1 MAKGDREVHHP
12 SPAELDRFLLG
23 EMSPGEAAPVLAH
36 LIRGCQ
42 HCQKRMEP
50 LASVMLGTGQNIP
63 EPPVEAGAEY
73 DFPLFKAFATAR
85 QYAESRTQAKADKRL
100 ATVVPVLKK
109 APSPETAR
117 EPRMERDWARC
128 EDLLE
133 RCRLLRHND
142 PETMVLT
149 ATLAVSLAERL
160 DPGTFGAAALADLQA
175 RAWAER
181 GNARRI
187 ADDLAGAESDLAKSL
202 ERAGHGTGDPILL
215 ARLMDLTASLYT
227 DQRRF
232 NEALQLLD
240 AVYVIYQNAGDSHA
254 AGRTLISKG
263 VSTGYAF
270 NVEDAVHLIS
280 QGLGMID
287 AGRDPKLAMVGIHNL
302 IWCLVESGKAEQ
314 ADQLFA
320 HSRALFSSYI
330 ERLDAIKATWLEG
343 RIAAALGEDDRA
355 EQRFVEARTSFE
367 EAGLPYDM
375 ALVSLDM
382 SALWLRA
389 GRTAEVKNVIDET
402 ISIFHARK
410 IRREAIGML
419 LMLREALQKD
429 QATEALLRTVAAEL
443 LQLQD
448 IPARRSSF
456 SS

>member
-1 MAKGDREVHHP
+1 MAEGDREVHHP

-23 EMSPGEAAPVLAH
+23 EMSPREAAPVLAH
-36 LIRGCQ
+36 LIRGCER
-42 HCQKRMEP
+42 CQRRMEP
-50 LASVMLGTGQNIP
+50 LASVMLGTGRNIP
-63 EPPVEAGAEY
+63 EPPAEAGAEY
-73 DFPLFKAFATAR
+73 DFPLFKAFAAAR
-85 QYAESRTQAKADKRL
+85 QYAETRAQVKAGEGL
-100 ATVVPVLKK
+100 AAVPAFKK
-109 APSPETAR
+109 AQAGESAKDSRLEQG
-117 EPRMERDWARC
+117 WARC
-128 EDLLE
+128 EALLE
-133 RCRLLRHND
+133 RCRSLRHND
-142 PETMVLT
+142 PETIVLT

-160 DPGTFGAAALADLQA
+160 DASPFGTEALADLQA
-175 RAWAER
+175 RAWAEL

-187 ADDLAGAESDLAKSL
+187 GDDLAGAESDLAKAL
-202 ERAGHGTGDPILL
+202 ARAGQGTGDPLLL

-240 AVYVIYQNAGDSHA
+240 AVYAIYHKAGDWHS

-280 QGLGMID
+280 QGLGLID

-302 IWCLVESGKAEQ
+302 IWCLVENGQAVQ

-320 HSRALFSSYI
+320 HSRVLFSSYI
-330 ERLDAIKATWLEG
+330 ERLDAIKAVWLEG
-343 RIAAALGEDDRA
+343 RIAASLGDDARA

-367 EAGLPYDM
+367 EAELPYDL

-382 SALWLRA
+382 AALSLRA
-389 GRTAEVKNVIDET
+389 GRTAETRRVIDET
-402 ISIFHARK
+402 ISIFRARK
-410 IRREAIGML
+410 IRREAIGMM

-443 LQLQD
+443 LQLQE
-448 IPARRSSF
+448 IPRRRSPISG
-456 SS
+456 